1 MHCQKPVQKW
11 ERERS
16 WITARSVVHYGARSD
31 NTAFSLFGKN
41 KTASRSKWLFWCQGE
56 VSCFGPTP
64 SPSSSQWP
72 LLSCSS
78 SYTKPLSPLP
88 PGWSNRIWRGFGI
101 LEFLPF
107 QSSSWSSQKSSSQ
120 SSIHKNHHH
129 SIHRACWDFWR
140 ILDCMCVWLKIW
152 KY

>member
-11 ERERS
+11 EREKLDHG
-16 WITARSVVHYGARSD
+16 ITTEQGLITQHSPH
-31 NTAFSLFGKN
+31 LEKN
-41 KTASRSKWLFWCQGE
+41 KTARRSKWLFWCQGE

-120 SSIHKNHHH
+120 SSFHKNHHH
-129 SIHRACWDFWR
+129 SIQQACWDFWR
-140 ILDCMCVWLKIW
+140 ILDCTYVWLKIW